1 MQTNFPRPI
10 FPIFILFALIVT
22 LLPWAVSILRT
33 PLHSDLVWLYE
44 GFVRLAAGQ
53 SMADSI
59 FEPNPPLSLFT
70 YALPYYLTALTGWPS
85 WITIFVYVMGLLALG
100 AGVVRYV
107 VARLAGPDSCA
118 PWLVMA
124 AYVVSQSIMT
134 TTLYGERDHLIG
146 IVLLPFV
153 LLQYAL
159 NRDVQIPKILQWPV
173 FLAGAVIILLKPHH
187 GLVPFCLIAYRMLKQ
202 KNLRFMRDADF
213 LALSSAVLAY
223 GALLCFGFTDYR
235 HIIFLDVVQLYLT
248 NLSPEILKNTGMLL
262 VPGLVVL
269 AAGYMLRYR
278 IRQGELA
285 SFLALCAILSL
296 VPYYV
301 QGKGFFYHL
310 FPAFA
315 FFTPAFFLLLA
326 GLLEREVKNVRIT
339 FLLSFTALLGMAY
352 AIFPANMKLPTYHD
366 YFEKPL
372 TKIIAE
378 NCRNVPDCSFFMFND
393 TMGITHETAYVTG
406 YTHASRFPSY
416 WFLPEMLKQEKAVP
430 GSTDTVRMAYAT
442 RIAEDLAHY
451 KPQTLVIGRF
461 QPQEGDSFF
470 DFAAWWAV
478 SSMFRDEWEKYE
490 HTGELAIAYKDYY
503 PGTIA
508 ARDLPITYDIYRRK
522 AGGDQ

>member
-1 MQTNFPRPI
+1 MIRTIPRQI
-10 FPIFILFALIVT
+10 FPVFILLALIVT
-22 LLPWAVSILRT
+22 LMPWAVSILRT

-44 GFVRLAAGQ
+44 GFARLAAGQ
-53 SMADSI
+53 SMTDSI

-70 YALPYYLTALTGWPS
+70 YALPYYLSALTGLPS
-85 WITIFVYVMGLLALG
+85 WVTIFIYVMGLLALG
-100 AGVVRYV
+100 AGVVRYA
-107 VARLAGPDSCA
+107 VARLAGPDSYA

-146 IVLLPFV
+146 IALLPFV

-159 NRDVQIPKILQWPV
+159 NRDVQIPKTLQWSV

-187 GLVPFCLIAYRMLKQ
+187 GLVPFCLIVYRMLKQ
-202 KNLRFMRDADF
+202 KNLSFIRDADF
-213 LALSSAVLAY
+213 LALTLAVLAY
-223 GALLCFGFTDYR
+223 GALLCFGFADYR
-235 HIIFLDVVQLYLT
+235 HIIFPDVVQLYLT
-248 NLSPEILKNTGMLL
+248 NISPDILKNTGMLL
-262 VPGLVVL
+262 IPGLIVL
-269 AAGYMLRYR
+269 AAGYVLRYR
-278 IRQGELA
+278 IRQGELVC
-285 SFLALCAILSL
+285 FLALCALLSL
-296 VPYYV
+296 IPYVV

-310 FPAFA
+310 LPAFA

-326 GLLEREVKNVRIT
+326 GLLEREVKNVRVA
-339 FLLSFTALLGMAY
+339 FLLSLAMLLSAAY
-352 AIFPANMKLPTYHD
+352 AIFPANMQLPIYQD
-366 YFEKPL
+366 YLEKPL

-416 WFLPEMLKQEKAVP
+416 WFLPEMLKREKAVP

-442 RIAEDLAHY
+442 RVGEDLAHY

-461 QPQEGDSFF
+461 QPQDDDKFF

-478 SSMFRDEWEKYE
+478 SAMFRDEWEKYE
-490 HTGELAIAYKDYY
+490 HTGELMIAYKDYY

-522 AGGDQ
+522 ADGDQ